1 MPYLPNTASVL
12 LPYTTVYKITA
23 VNDETFSLNPGSLTL
38 LKHLVCILQA
48 DHAICFYQYFM
59 EATMGIRTA
68 LRKELMNVDK
78 TDLMT
83 ADDVRHYVNESLT
96 QAKDKLSVISR
107 FNEHH
112 SQVQAGL
119 PSQER
124 HLRHQQHRL
133 FKDILYP
140 KSSVENWLSRC

>member
-1 MPYLPNTASVL
+1 
-12 LPYTTVYKITA
+12 
-23 VNDETFSLNPGSLTL
+23 
-38 LKHLVCILQA
+38 
-48 DHAICFYQYFM
+48 
-59 EATMGIRTA
+59 MGIRTA

-83 ADDVRHYVNESLT
+83 ADDVRHYLNESLP

-119 PSQER
+119 PSQEQ
-124 HLRHQQHRL
+124 HLSYQQHRL

-140 KSSVENWLSRC
+140 KKSVESWLSRC